1 MWRPQHSS
9 GFSKQ
14 LKQRLSVNFPI
25 MRKCRMAKHLVLLWF
40 IDLFCYSLV
49 EDCCSGVENKNK
61 DLKLKDPSCSAWVC
75 CFVASEAS
83 IRKSEECGESWLGIL
98 ISKVFDFS
106 RGRESQILTN
116 FSLNKS
122 CQNRSRRPEFSP
134 SSQWNSNA
142 FSDQTALLPVA
153 QTTEAAQKVKV
164 SLHWAFATVTLRQ

>member
-25 MRKCRMAKHLVLLWF
+25 MRKCRMAKYPVLLWF
-40 IDLFCYSLV
+40 IDLFCYAL
-49 EDCCSGVENKNK
+49 KNK

-83 IRKSEECGESWLGIL
+83 IRKSEDCGESWVGIL
-98 ISKVFDFS
+98 ISKVLDFS